1 MMHKIISIKTKDNLV
16 IEATF
21 FDGTVKEYNVRNI
34 FSVYPLMKELENNN
48 ILFKGVQI
56 DSGGYGISWNDDLD
70 LESETIWEDGV
81 KIRKENTNPI
91 LELASKFTE
100 ARNKS
105 GLTQKQLSENVGIYQ
120 SDISKIERGIGNPSI
135 TTLQRLADGMG
146 MNIKIDF
153 VPKEAVN

>member
-34 FSVYPLMKELENNN
+34 FPVYPLMKELENNN

-70 LESETIWEDGV
+70 LESETIWEEGV
-81 KIRKENTNPI
+81 EIRKENTNPI